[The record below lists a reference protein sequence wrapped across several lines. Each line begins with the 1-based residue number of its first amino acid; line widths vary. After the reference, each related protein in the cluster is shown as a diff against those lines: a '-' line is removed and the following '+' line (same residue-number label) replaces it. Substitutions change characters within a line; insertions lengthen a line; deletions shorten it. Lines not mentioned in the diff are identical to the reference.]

1 MLISASIL
9 RGYKS
14 ICILKRA
21 IFHTWVKINSVAN
34 GPNQSLICIPCE
46 VLPGFF
52 LFFFVNIY
60 IQQLPLLLVNG
71 MCSLHFCLLWD
82 GLAGLSAYWKPFVV
96 QTSLDCYNDDN
107 AHLLWNKI
115 LNACLFFFHW
125 RKHSVIMRKAISSC
139 WMASRI
145 LFNGTSMFS
154 SNKRFSYWWRNE
166 AQPDLLFQWTQTLT
180 YIVLVY
186 KRKIMETFVHW
197 SWSNL
202 GDPAFQHGDAIVLF

>member
-82 GLAGLSAYWKPFVV
+82 DLAGLSAYWKPFVV

-115 LNACLFFFHW
+115 LNACLFFFFIEESILLSCVKQFQAVGW
-125 RKHSVIMRKAISSC
+125 RRGYCSMAPPCSHPIKDSVTGDEMKRNQTFY
-139 WMASRI
+139 
-145 LFNGTSMFS
+145 FNEPKPSH
-154 SNKRFSYWWRNE
+154 
-166 AQPDLLFQWTQTLT
+166 TLC
-180 YIVLVY
+180 
-186 KRKIMETFVHW
+186 
-197 SWSNL
+197 
-202 GDPAFQHGDAIVLF
+202 